1 MFEHV
6 DIDISEIETQNIEGK
21 RYYVT
26 PNGAK
31 YPSITTVLSILSRQG
46 IMEWRERVGAEVANA
61 ISTKAARRGTNV
73 HSMCEDLINNKLDLK
88 KFLPI
93 DVEMFKTIEPIIN
106 EKIDRIHAQE
116 STLYSDYLGVAGR
129 VDVIAE
135 WEGRLSVIDWKTS
148 SKPKRKEWISSYF
161 QQTSA
166 YAVMFEERTGIPV
179 DQVVVLIAVDNST
192 PQIFVEKRDNHIQD
206 CIDTIT
212 DFNNFNKEN

>member
-6 DIDISEIETQNIEGK
+6 DIDISEIKTQNIDGK

-26 PNGAK
+26 SEGTK
-31 YPSITTVLSILSRQG
+31 YPSITTVLSVLSRQG
-46 IMEWRERVGAEVANA
+46 IMEWRRRVGAEVANA

-88 KFLPI
+88 KFLPV

-135 WEGRLSVIDWKTS
+135 WEGRLSVIDFKTS
-148 SKPKRKEWISSYF
+148 SKPKKKEWISSYF

-192 PQIFVEKRDNHIQD
+192 PQIYIEKRDDHIQD
-206 CIDTIT
+206 CIDTIRI
-212 DFNNFNKEN
+212 FNGEN